1 MNQST
6 PNKEELNEKIR
17 QQYDF
22 LPYPESEIE
31 LFPAN
36 SEQLFVHSLATPHYL
51 RYRKVLNTKDKI
63 ILDAGCGSGLQA
75 LVLALANPGAKI
87 IGVDLSEKSIEV
99 ARQRFAYH
107 NISNAEF
114 HALSLDDI
122 QSLGYQFDYINCDEV
137 LYLLPNP
144 GEMLQKLQSV
154 LTPEGIIRANL
165 HSYYQR
171 IEYYRTQEALKFLG
185 MFEEE
190 SVEVSLET
198 VKETIDSLNNNIRMK
213 IFYRDFENAKLQS
226 SNPES
231 KAKQLDGW
239 LMTNYLLRGDKG
251 YTIPELFDFLDL
263 TNLDFLSMVN
273 WRHWDITEI
282 FQNPDNL
289 PLFWQFGLESATEAD
304 KLHLFEL
311 FQPIHRLMDF
321 WCVQKNE
328 QPCSSSPVTW
338 NQNEWLNCL
347 VYLHPILQIDQVK
360 EDVLIAIS
368 QHQEFEFSKY
378 IKLPTLKPVTVDSTL
393 VACLLPLWDSPQ
405 PFVQLVTRWL
415 TIQSLSPDTLEL
427 KTEEQ
432 AFLEVSELL
441 TKLETFTYI
450 LLEQIS

>member
-1 MNQST
+1 MNQPTS
-6 PNKEELNEKIR
+6 NKAELNEKLR

-31 LFPAN
+31 TLPN
-36 SEQLFVHSLATPHYL
+36 NLDQLFIHSLATPYYL
-51 RYRKVLNTKDKI
+51 RYQKVINPEGKV

-87 IGVDLSEKSIEV
+87 IGVDLSEKSIEL
-99 ARQRFAYH
+99 AHQRFAYH

-114 HALSLDDI
+114 HTLSLDDI
-122 QSLGYQFDYINCDEV
+122 RSLGYQFAYINCDEV

-144 GEMLQKLQSV
+144 GEILQKLQSV

-190 SVEVSLET
+190 SVEVALET
-198 VKETIDSLNNNIRMK
+198 VKETIDSFKDNIRMK
-213 IFYRDFENAKLQS
+213 IFYRDFENTKLQS

-289 PLFWQFGLESATEAD
+289 SLFWQFGLESASEAD

-328 QPCSSSPVTW
+328 QPFSSSPVTW
-338 NQNEWLNCL
+338 NQNQWINCL
-347 VYLHPILQIDQVK
+347 VYLHPILQIAQIK
-360 EDVLIAIS
+360 EDVLRAIS
-368 QHQEFEFSKY
+368 QRQAFEFSKY
-378 IKLPTLKPVTVDSTL
+378 IQITSLQPVIVDSTL
-393 VACLLPLWDSPQ
+393 MAVLLSLWDSPQ
-405 PFVQLVTRWL
+405 PVMELVKRWL
-415 TIQSLSPDTLEL
+415 AIQPLTLDTLEP

-432 AFLEVSELL
+432 GFLEITELL

-450 LLEQIS
+450 LLEQA